1 MTLQL
6 QRSPSVSGNEPE
18 IGRSQ
23 EVVAHVYDVACSGP
37 DGGGGGATVLNI
49 NRIFKDAI
57 GLGGIFHTAIQVY
70 GDEEWS
76 FGYCEH
82 GSGVFSCPPSKN
94 PMYTFRE
101 SIVLG
106 NTSCSMLTVNRI
118 VRELSREWPG
128 SSYEILSRNCNHF
141 CNELCDKLDV
151 PKLPGWVNRFANA
164 GDAAVEAAEITAVK
178 LKQAKKEIFTA
189 CKSAST
195 YLTGAPS
202 SSTPSDV
209 EETGGTTGG
218 TTSSS
223 LFEGTWIGSII
234 GISMKPSRSL
244 VNDDESSSSED
255 KTSDDESE
263 PGDKQPSSNQNA
275 DQKDAAQE
283 QDQKSENEPDHH
295 P

>member
-70 GDEEWS
+70 GDEEWL

-209 EETGGTTGG
+209 EETGGTT
-218 TTSSS
+218 SSS

-244 VNDDESSSSED
+244 VNDDESSSSDD
-255 KTSDDESE
+255 KTSDNESE
-263 PGDKQPSSNQNA
+263 PGDKQPSSNQNT